1 LHALHYIRLAS
12 TSRLFVMDAE
22 LKPGLYIIPT
32 PIGNLKDITLR
43 ALEYLKAC
51 DVIYCED
58 TRVSNKLL
66 QVYGIK
72 KTLLTYHEHNASTA
86 RNQIIEKLQQGAKIC
101 LVSDAGMPLISDPGY
116 KLIREIQIKGFYYT
130 ALPGA
135 CAAISGLCLSGMP
148 TNQFFFAG
156 FFDSKTTKKFQEIPS
171 TLIFYESARR
181 LLKTLNLM
189 SSVFNDR
196 QVSIVR
202 EISKIYEESIHG
214 SFEEVIDNFS
224 KRSSILGE
232 IIIVLG
238 PPAEKEIS
246 FKDIQTQIQMLLENH
261 SIKDISSILSRT
273 HKISKKQVYDLAL
286 KVKDA

>member
-1 LHALHYIRLAS
+1 
-12 TSRLFVMDAE
+12 MDTE
-22 LKPGLYIIPT
+22 LKPGLYLIPT

-43 ALEYLKAC
+43 ALDYLKAC
-51 DVIYCED
+51 DIIYCED
-58 TRVSNKLL
+58 TRVTNKLL
-66 QVYGIK
+66 QIYGIK
-72 KTLLTYHEHNASTA
+72 KTLLTYHEHNASTI
-86 RNQIIEKLQQGAKIC
+86 RHQIIEKLQQGAKIC

-116 KLIREIQIKGFYYT
+116 KLIREIQTEGFYYT

-156 FFDSKTTKKFQEIPS
+156 FFDAKTAERLQQVPS

-181 LLKTLNLM
+181 LLKTLNCM
-189 SSVFNDR
+189 SSIFSDR

-202 EISKIYEESIHG
+202 EISKIYEESIYG
-214 SFEEVIDNFS
+214 SFEEIIDNFS

-232 IIIVLG
+232 IIIVLS
-238 PPAEKEIS
+238 PFTEKEICW
-246 FKDIQTQIQMLLENH
+246 DNIGAQIQTLLKTH
-261 SIKDISSILSRT
+261 SIKDISNILSDT

-286 KVKDA
+286 KLKDA